1 MTVVL
6 LIAATA
12 ALLAWRFAAEAHA
25 AALVA
30 PRRHAIVTSAVA
42 TGAVL
47 VAMTELLSLVRL
59 VTWGGIAAGWTCALL
74 ASAFAA
80 WRAPAH
86 VATPVRVDPLVAAG
100 VAAMALLAAATALVA
115 WLAPPNNWDSMT
127 YHMSRV
133 VQWQAQASLAHY
145 PTHITRQILYTP
157 GAEMALLHLQIARGG
172 DRLANLLQWAA
183 FPGVMAGASLL
194 AARLGAGMRA
204 QAVAALFCATAPMAI
219 LESSSTQ
226 NDLIGA
232 FWLIA
237 LAYFVALWRDRP
249 SSWITLAVGASL
261 GLAVVTKITLYVIAL
276 PWLAVLGVRALRA
289 GRRGVRALLVVAAI
303 AGALNAGHYARQ
315 ARLWWSIEPAA
326 TATRVQPDAVPPRPE
341 ASGIARLVEAA
352 RAHAP
357 AGGGT
362 LRYVNAAMSPGLLAS
377 NVVRNVGL
385 HVVLPSEAGRA
396 VVNGAVRGV
405 HELLGVSLIDA
416 RTTYPSGRAFRAP
429 ELSRHEDVAPNP
441 LQLALALCAAAVLLL
456 RRRWNETARAGA
468 LVACAFVLFAAV
480 FKWQPWHARLHLPI
494 LVLAAPVVAA
504 ALLER
509 ASRGRAL
516 VLGAT
521 LVLASTPWVVAN
533 ETRPLLGEAS
543 VLRVPRNDQYFAG
556 RPNLREPYLGAVAWL
571 RERGCG
577 DVGIVIGGNE
587 WEYPLW
593 PLLGEADRRPVRIR
607 HVNVANESRFAAA
620 ADPASLPCAVLAI
633 GVPDAGDELTVEG
646 RAYRQGFAD
655 GPVRGFVP

>member
-1 MTVVL
+1 MIVLL

-25 AALVA
+25 AGLVA
-30 PRRHAIVTSAVA
+30 PRRHALVSSAVA

-47 VAMTELLSLVRL
+47 IAMTELLGTVGL
-59 VTWGGIAAGWTCALL
+59 VTWGGITAGWTCALL
-74 ASAFAA
+74 
-80 WRAPAH
+80 
-86 VATPVRVDPLVAAG
+86 VAAG
-100 VAAMALLAAATALVA
+100 VARRAPAHASTPIRVDALVASAIAAMALVAATTALIA
-115 WLAPPNNWDSMT
+115 WAAPPNNWDSMT

-133 VQWQAQASLAHY
+133 VQWQAQGSVAHY

-157 GAEMALLHLQIARGG
+157 GAEMALLHLQIGWGG
-172 DRLANLLQWAA
+172 DRLANFLQWAA

-194 AARLGAGMRA
+194 AARLGAGTRA

-237 LAYFVALWRDRP
+237 FVYFGGLWHDRP
-249 SSWITLAVGASL
+249 SSRVTLAVGASL

-276 PWLAVLGVRALRA
+276 PWLAVLVVRALRA
-289 GRRGVRALLVVAAI
+289 GPRGVRALLVVAAV

-315 ARLWWSIEPAA
+315 AWLWWSIEPAT
-326 TATRVQPDAVPPRPE
+326 TATRGRPDAVPPRPD

-362 LRYVNAAMSPGLLAS
+362 LRYLNAAMSPALLVS

-385 HVVLPSEAGRA
+385 HVAVPSEAART
-396 VVNGAVRGV
+396 VVDGAVRGV
-405 HELLGVSLIDA
+405 HTVLGVSLVDA

-441 LQLALALCAAAVLLL
+441 LQLALALCAAGVLLL
-456 RRRWNETARAGA
+456 RRRWDDTARAGA

-480 FKWQPWHARLHLPI
+480 FKWQPWHARLHLPL
-494 LVLAAPVVAA
+494 LVVAAPVVAMT
-504 ALLER
+504 LIER
-509 ASRGRAL
+509 ASQRRAL
-516 VLGAT
+516 ALGVV

-533 ETRPLLGEAS
+533 ETRPLVGPAS
-543 VLRVPRNDQYFAG
+543 VLAVPRAEQLFAG
-556 RPNLREPYLGAVAWL
+556 RPNLREPYFAAAAWL
-571 RERGCG
+571 RERGCR
-577 DVGIVIGGNE
+577 DVGLVIGGNE

-593 PLLGEADRRPVRIR
+593 TLLGDPGHDVRIR

-620 ADPASLPCAVLAI
+620 PGPTAAPCAVLAI
-633 GVPDAGDELTVEG
+633 GVPDATDEIAVAG
-646 RAYRQGFAD
+646 HAYRRGFLEGPVQGFA
-655 GPVRGFVP
+655 P